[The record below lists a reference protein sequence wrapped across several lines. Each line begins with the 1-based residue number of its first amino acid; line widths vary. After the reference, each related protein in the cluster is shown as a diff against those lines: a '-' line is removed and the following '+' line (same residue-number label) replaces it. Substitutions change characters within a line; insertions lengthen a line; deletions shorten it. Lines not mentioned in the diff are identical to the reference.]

1 MNTINSTVIAWHQ
14 KLEGRSTSTP
24 VKCKNNDRDED
35 CFICFTYYLNVKDS
49 CYLTDIL
56 YGNVSYA
63 LYVLYALLMKVINHT
78 QNKNQ
83 NLKRGTSNN
92 LL

>member
-1 MNTINSTVIAWHQ
+1 MNTINCTVIAWHQ
-14 KLEGRSTSTP
+14 KLERRSTSTP
-24 VKCKNNDRDED
+24 VKRKNKDRDED
-35 CFICFTYYLNVKDS
+35 CFICFTYHLNVKDS
-49 CYLTDIL
+49 CYLTNIL

-63 LYVLYALLMKVINHT
+63 LYVLYALLMKVTNHT

>member
-1 MNTINSTVIAWHQ
+1 MNTINYTVIAWHQ
-14 KLEGRSTSTP
+14 KLERRSTSTP
-24 VKCKNNDRDED
+24 VKCKNKDRAQDY
-35 CFICFTYYLNVKDS
+35 FICFTYHLNVKDS
-49 CYLTDIL
+49 CYLTNIL

-63 LYVLYALLMKVINHT
+63 LYVLYALLMKVTNHT